1 MHLRWVVHFCLFL
14 QMAQEVQS
22 TVAEDFSL
30 ETEIYNEVCS
40 TYLSHFIWDY
50 CHFDVLTLPHVGNY
64 VNKSIHD

>member
-1 MHLRWVVHFCLFL
+1 MHPRWVVHFCLLL

-22 TVAEDFSL
+22 TVAEDSSL

-40 TYLSHFIWDY
+40 MYLSHFIWDY
-50 CHFDVLTLPHVGNY
+50 CHFDVITLPHVGNH